1 MGDMEITQG
10 QADKFCGSL
19 KSFHD
24 SLEDDEKQVL
34 EQILEQADAAVG
46 SQAEAKPQR
55 PFFEKFLTL
64 NPVRTGGT
72 DSGKFVTLKF
82 PSDSDEG
89 DTDEG
94 DTY

>member
-1 MGDMEITQG
+1 MADMEITQE
-10 QADKFCGSL
+10 QADKFCSSL

-34 EQILEQADAAVG
+34 EQILEQAAPAEDAQG
-46 SQAEAKPQR
+46 EAKPQR

-64 NPVRTGGT
+64 NPARTGGT

>member
-1 MGDMEITQG
+1 MEITQE
-10 QADKFCGSL
+10 QADKFCSSL

-34 EQILEQADAAVG
+34 EQLLEQAAPAEEAQG
-46 SQAEAKPQR
+46 EAKPQR

-64 NPVRTGGT
+64 NPAGSTGKGQV
-72 DSGKFVTLKF
+72 FVTLKF

-89 DTDEG
+89 DT
-94 DTY
+94 Y